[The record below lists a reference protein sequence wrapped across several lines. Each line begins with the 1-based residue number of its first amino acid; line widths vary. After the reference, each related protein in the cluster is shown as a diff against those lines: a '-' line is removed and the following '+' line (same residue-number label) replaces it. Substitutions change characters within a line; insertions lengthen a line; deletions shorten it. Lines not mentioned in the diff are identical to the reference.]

1 MVYSGK
7 SDSNGWELG
16 VAIFQETSISLYITW
31 TLITRRRRRG
41 SSWQKKNWPTAT
53 NLAEENPLDSW
64 WFPESWGYP
73 QSSSSSRWDVPWHK
87 PSILGTPI
95 DGNHH
100 INLHQRHR
108 ASHLH
113 TISVFADVLQM
124 VPYLARGNSAQ
135 KDIYLPQDVAVT
147 LDADDYED
155 ECPATMSPCRWS
167 RHPPWSPWRQLGWP
181 QKFVTP

>member
-1 MVYSGK
+1 MMVNIWWMMVIEWVSIVMGVPQIDGLQWNIRFKWMRTGGSHISG
-7 SDSNGWELG
+7 NLH
-16 VAIFQETSISLYITW
+16 ITLYYMNIDNKKKKKRKQLT
-31 TLITRRRRRG
+31 
-41 SSWQKKNWPTAT
+41 KKNWPTAT

-64 WFPESWGYP
+64 WLPESWGYP
-73 QSSSSSRWDVPWHK
+73 QSSFSSRWDVRWHK

-135 KDIYLPQDVAVT
+135 KDIYLP
-147 LDADDYED
+147 
-155 ECPATMSPCRWS
+155 
-167 RHPPWSPWRQLGWP
+167 
-181 QKFVTP
+181 